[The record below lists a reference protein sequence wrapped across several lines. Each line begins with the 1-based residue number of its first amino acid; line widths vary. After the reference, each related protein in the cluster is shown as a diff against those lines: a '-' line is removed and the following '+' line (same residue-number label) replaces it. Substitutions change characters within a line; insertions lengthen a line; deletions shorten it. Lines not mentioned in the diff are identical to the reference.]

1 MCFSE
6 AGELEPKDHEQE
18 KVEDTKETPELKETA
33 RRVEAATL
41 KPVELVEKDRDFK
54 EAEALRRLPQRVE
67 AQVAIV
73 DKAVEAAAAVVEA
86 PTGKDAKPEPD
97 SGPESDTKPAL
108 KIK

>member
-18 KVEDTKETPELKETA
+18 KVEDTQETQELKNNW
-33 RRVEAATL
+33 RVEAATL
-41 KPVELVEKDRDFK
+41 KPVELVEKEQDFK
-54 EAEALRRLPQRVE
+54 EAEVIEEAATKVVE

-73 DKAVEAAAAVVEA
+73 DKAVEAAAAVVVA
-86 PTGKDAKPEPD
+86 PTGKDTKPEPD

-108 KIK
+108 K